1 MASMKTEK
9 AVFTHEETT
18 RFIMEKINYAR
29 LAYPAIKLPLVI
41 PPFSESDIKVILGS
55 LKAKGVITGFTE
67 HIITRNTKIAQKHDG
82 NSYYILKLGNTFE
95 NYLNELRKVAPLIIF
110 LTKDSYNSA
119 QRMLMVEGVNI
130 VIADKDTQTT
140 RLLELLFASNL
151 SLKRGVPLKTVMRKI
166 NKTGNSVIEDY
177 DVAKRIVQRIHRK
190 IVKNPQTA
198 HLIGVIQVNNDRVF
212 INLKYIATPV

>member
-1 MASMKTEK
+1 MKTEK

-41 PPFSESDIKVILGS
+41 PPFSESDIKIILGS
-55 LKAKGVITGFTE
+55 LKAKGVITRFTE
-67 HIITRNTKIAQKHDG
+67 HIVTRNTKIAQKHEGD
-82 NSYYILKLGNTFE
+82 SYYILKLGNTFD
-95 NYLNELRKVAPLIIF
+95 NYLSELRKVVPLIIF
-110 LTKDSYNSA
+110 FTKNSYSPA
-119 QRMLMVEGVNI
+119 RRMLIVEGVNI

-140 RLLELLFASNL
+140 RLLGLLFASNL

-166 NKTGNSVIEDY
+166 NKTGNSTIEDY
-177 DVAKRIVQRIHRK
+177 DVSKRIVQRINRK

-198 HLIGVIQVNNDRVF
+198 HLTGVIKVGNDRVF
-212 INLKYIATPV
+212 INPKYIATPV